1 MKKKNLII
9 IGKKS
14 FIGSNIYS
22 FLKKKKKL
30 LILSFKDFM
39 KLPNSIISEYDYVCN
54 CSVNQKNVKNNYK
67 KKFDFDLKIAE
78 KIKKINT
85 TFIFLS
91 SRKVYKPKQNIFENN
106 KLQPI
111 DKDSKNKIISTA
123 KAHILVDGKEIVC
136 EGSGNGP
143 VNALDNAIRTNV
155 DKVGKYS
162 RYLKDLKLVDYKVR
176 ILNTGTNATTR
187 VSIESSDNDG
197 KNWFT
202 IGVSPNII
210 EASFKALIDSLDYKL
225 YKDKAPANDN

>member
-1 MKKKNLII
+1 MEEVKDRE
-9 IGKKS
+9 
-14 FIGSNIYS
+14 FIGYS
-22 FLKKKKKL
+22 YDGADASFEL
-30 LILSFKDFM
+30 LARRLLGEI
-39 KLPNSIISEYDYVCN
+39 PNYLTISKYDVT
-54 CSVNQKNVKNNYK
+54 VK
-67 KKFDFDLKIAE
+67 
-78 KIKKINT
+78 
-85 TFIFLS
+85 
-91 SRKVYKPKQNIFENN
+91 
-106 KLQPI
+106 
-111 DKDSKNKIISTA
+111 KDSKNKIISTA